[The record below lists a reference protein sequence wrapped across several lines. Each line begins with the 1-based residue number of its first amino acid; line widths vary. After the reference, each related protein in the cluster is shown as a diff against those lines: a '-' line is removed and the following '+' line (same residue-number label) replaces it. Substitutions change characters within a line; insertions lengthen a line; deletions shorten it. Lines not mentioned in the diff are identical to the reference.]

1 MNCVGAF
8 FIVSMALH
16 ILLQKMCALFQAF
29 CHNIYRLP
37 CKCIAVRCNIVEKTT
52 CQPNMISV
60 WGADLSV
67 TRASVK
73 SAKS

>member
-1 MNCVGAF
+1 
-8 FIVSMALH
+8 
-16 ILLQKMCALFQAF
+16 MCALFQAF

-52 CQPNMISV
+52 CQPDMISV